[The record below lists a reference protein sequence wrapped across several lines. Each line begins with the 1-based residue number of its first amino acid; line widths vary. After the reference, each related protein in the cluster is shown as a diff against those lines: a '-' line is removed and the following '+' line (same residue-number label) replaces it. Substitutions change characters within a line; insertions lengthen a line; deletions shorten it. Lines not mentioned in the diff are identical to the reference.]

1 MKTKFK
7 PNMLEF
13 NIPLHYNS
21 GGDDNKHKILQVQD
35 LENLLHQ
42 GSGSNSEQ
50 IVLEEEVVDI
60 SAPQYIEDNMETQDP
75 KNDVV
80 PP

>member
-7 PNMLEF
+7 PHMLEF

-21 GGDDNKHKILQVQD
+21 GGDVNKHKILQVQD
-35 LENLLHQ
+35 LENSLHQ
-42 GSGSNSEQ
+42 DSGSTSEQ

-60 SAPQYIEDNMETQDP
+60 SAPQENDDNM
-75 KNDVV
+75 
-80 PP
+80 